1 MKTLMIM
8 LILLAGGFLALAV
21 LFSPA
26 GKAAVTFI
34 TDRLQSAPLTV
45 ASINVLNPSEEDFTP
60 PPMKVETAL
69 EETKATPAPAPAAPA
84 ETGPDDTFERVMAV
98 YEQDGKEQAGEATKS
113 ELAGPGIQ

>member
-1 MKTLMIM
+1 MKTLMTM

-34 TDRLQSAPLTV
+34 TAKLQSAPITV
-45 ASINVLNPSEEDFTP
+45 ASIDVPGPGEEELTP
-60 PPMKVETAL
+60 PPMKGETAM
-69 EETKATPAPAPAAPA
+69 EEAKTTQAPAPAVPA

-98 YEQDGKEQAGEATKS
+98 YEEDSKGQAGDNVSKD
-113 ELAGPGIQ
+113 